1 MSLARTAAEG
11 GSSLPPGG
19 SASGSGSGSGPGQEP
34 GLPVR
39 RPLRHELL
47 ILIGIALVI
56 TLLVRGFV
64 LQAFYIPSGSMEQTL
79 HVGDRVL
86 VSKLSYHLGDIQR
99 GDVIVFDG
107 TDSFAPEVAP
117 ATGTLSKLA
126 RSVGAFLGMAPSE
139 HDFVKRVIGLPGDH
153 VVCCDSKGRLTVN
166 GVGVDEPY
174 LYPGERASSVPFSI
188 VVPAGRLWVMGD
200 HRDDSA
206 DSRAH
211 LGDPGGGTVPEKR
224 VIGKVITVYWP
235 LGRIGSPASAP
246 ELAKVPAAAGVGG
259 AK

>member
-11 GSSLPPGG
+11 GSLPPGG
-19 SASGSGSGSGPGQEP
+19 SESGEP
-34 GLPVR
+34 AAPPR
-39 RPLRHELL
+39 RRLRHELL

-56 TLLVRGFV
+56 TLVVRGFV

-79 HVGDRVL
+79 HIGDRVL
-86 VSKLSYHLGDIQR
+86 VSKLSYRLGDIQR
-99 GDVIVFDG
+99 GDVVVFDG

-117 ATGTLSKLA
+117 ATGTLSKVA

-139 HDFVKRVIGLPGDH
+139 HDFVKRVIGLPGDS
-153 VVCCDSKGRLTVN
+153 VVCCDRLGQLTVN
-166 GVGVDEPY
+166 GVAVHETY
-174 LYPGERASSVPFSI
+174 LYPGERASSVPFNI

-246 ELAKVPAAAGVGG
+246 ELAKVPAGAGVGG